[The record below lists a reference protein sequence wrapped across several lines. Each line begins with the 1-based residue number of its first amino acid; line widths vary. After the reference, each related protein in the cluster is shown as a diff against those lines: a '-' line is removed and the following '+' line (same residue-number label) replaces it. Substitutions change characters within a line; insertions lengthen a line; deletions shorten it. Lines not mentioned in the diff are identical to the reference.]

1 MRLFP
6 FKIGYILKELLN
18 ISFMVF
24 INIDWRYD
32 IVSIKQYDIDIMK
45 PRSFVGVSLYVYV
58 CLSIN
63 SSLEV
68 LGFW

>member
-18 ISFMVF
+18 ISLMVF

-45 PRSFVGVSLYVYV
+45 PRSFWVCHYMCMYVFQK
-58 CLSIN
+58 N
-63 SSLEV
+63 HR
-68 LGFW
+68 